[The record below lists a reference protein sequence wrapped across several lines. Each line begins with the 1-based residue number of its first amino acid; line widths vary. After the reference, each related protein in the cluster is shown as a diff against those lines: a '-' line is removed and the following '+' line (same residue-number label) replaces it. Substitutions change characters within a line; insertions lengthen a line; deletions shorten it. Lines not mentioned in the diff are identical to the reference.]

1 MDFELRLYQDRL
13 RAGSAAV
20 RRLDHSVTALYVVE
34 GALKLACDGAGGV
47 LGANSAW
54 HLSTPAKLGAG
65 SLPTIALRWELA
77 SCESPS
83 NVLDGNGVD
92 SRLVLSSPML
102 LDPRRDY
109 LLRCDRV
116 DFPPGGVAFT
126 HTHAGAGTRCVLFGD
141 IRIHC
146 LGAEH
151 AYGPLAP
158 WFEAGADPVFAAAS
172 ATAPTAFAR
181 VMILPRELLGRPSIS
196 YANPED
202 VNKPKSQSYQV
213 FLDQPVELPAC

>member
-1 MDFELRLYQDRL
+1 MP
-13 RAGSAAV
+13 ASSVAV
-20 RRLDHSVTALYVVE
+20 RRLDPSVTALYVVE

-54 HLSTPAKLGAG
+54 HLSKAAKLGAG
-65 SLPTIALRWELA
+65 SLPTLALRWELV
-77 SCESPS
+77 SCDSPP
-83 NVLDGNGVD
+83 NVLDGDGVD
-92 SRLVLSSPML
+92 SRLVLSSPMP
-102 LDPRRDY
+102 LDPGRIY

-141 IRIHC
+141 IRIRC

-158 WFEAGADPVFAAAS
+158 WFEAGADPVFAVAS
-172 ATAPTAFAR
+172 AIVATAFAR

-196 YANPED
+196 YVNPED

-213 FLDQPVELPAC
+213 FLDQPVELSGR